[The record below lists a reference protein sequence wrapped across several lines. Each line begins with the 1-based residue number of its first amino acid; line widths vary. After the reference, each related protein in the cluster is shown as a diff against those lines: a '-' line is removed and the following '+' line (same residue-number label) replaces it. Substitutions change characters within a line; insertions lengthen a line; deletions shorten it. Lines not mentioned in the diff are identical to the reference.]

1 MLMYQ
6 KNFQAGLSTPRAFS
20 EGPVGQIATLQKRS
34 KNKNGAKSYFEQ
46 FMFFDIFVKWL
57 FDLLDPQKRP

>member
-6 KNFQAGLSTPRAFS
+6 KIFQAGLSTPRAFS
-20 EGPVGQIATLQKRS
+20 ESPVGQIATLQKRS

-46 FMFFDIFVKWL
+46 FMFFDICVKWL
-57 FDLLDPQKRP
+57 FDLQDHQKMP